1 MQLSVCFSNDSSQF
15 FVRCFSLA
23 FFSLL
28 GGDAI
33 AIDEDE
39 KPDVKSESCGN
50 EGKTVIILVTAI

>member
-1 MQLSVCFSNDSSQF
+1 MQSGVYFSNDSSQS

-23 FFSLL
+23 FFILL
-28 GGDAI
+28 GGDTI

-50 EGKTVIILVTAI
+50 EGKTVFVLVTTI

>member
-50 EGKTVIILVTAI
+50 EGKTVFILVTAI

>member
-1 MQLSVCFSNDSSQF
+1 MQLSVCFSNDSSQSF
-15 FVRCFSLA
+15 LRCFSLI

-39 KPDVKSESCGN
+39 KPDVKS
-50 EGKTVIILVTAI
+50 